1 MITYQNHTNM
11 ARQDK
16 NSVEGKLKI
25 SKLLSSKIE
34 CLSPS
39 SPAPFFTYDSQLFIS
54 DLLVLQK

>member
-1 MITYQNHTNM
+1 M

-16 NSVEGKLKI
+16 NSVESKLKI

-34 CLSPS
+34 CLSPC